1 MVPLRV
7 IAIVSNLAFISYA
20 AMEGLVPVLVLHTLL
35 LPVNLSRLYEIKKL
49 IDFTRNAPENS
60 APIDAIIPFM
70 NQKSIARGE
79 HLFRKGDYSK
89 NMYYVVDGTL
99 RLVEIGKI
107 IDEGAIIGEIGL
119 FSPSRE
125 RTATAIAET
134 DCQLLSIDDAS
145 LYQAYYQNP
154 KIGFY
159 LLQLIARRFSE
170 TQTDDQQRVSA
181 DAARSLPFV

>member
-1 MVPLRV
+1 MSVGEITGYLACGLVFATFYVRTMVPLRV

-89 NMYYVVDGTL
+89 NMY
-99 RLVEIGKI
+99 
-107 IDEGAIIGEIGL
+107 
-119 FSPSRE
+119 
-125 RTATAIAET
+125 TALTSKPENLWVI
-134 DCQLLSIDDAS
+134 
-145 LYQAYYQNP
+145 
-154 KIGFY
+154 
-159 LLQLIARRFSE
+159 
-170 TQTDDQQRVSA
+170 
-181 DAARSLPFV
+181 